1 VLLVFLVVTFI
12 RISSNVS
19 VKEFSQLVNIT
30 DVVTK
35 IRYIGF

>member
-1 VLLVFLVVTFI
+1 MLLVFLVVTFI